1 MNYNLALVLQSIDSK
16 APIEKLFRYGIQY
29 SQYFLLVNEALEQGF
44 LEYGALEKEEDLIV
58 TDAGRIGIAL
68 AQNKSKGK
76 DKWITPLDDERIE
89 TIGIDEIYVPRM
101 TTIRNLKV

>member
-29 SQYFLLVNEALEQGF
+29 SQYFLLVNEAIEQGF
-44 LEYGALEKEEDLIV
+44 LKYGAFEKEEDLIV
-58 TDAGRIGIAL
+58 TDAGRIVIAS

-76 DKWITPLDDERIE
+76 DEWITPLDNERIE
-89 TIGIDEIYVPRM
+89 KIGTDEIYVPRI
-101 TTIRNLKV
+101 TTIRILKV